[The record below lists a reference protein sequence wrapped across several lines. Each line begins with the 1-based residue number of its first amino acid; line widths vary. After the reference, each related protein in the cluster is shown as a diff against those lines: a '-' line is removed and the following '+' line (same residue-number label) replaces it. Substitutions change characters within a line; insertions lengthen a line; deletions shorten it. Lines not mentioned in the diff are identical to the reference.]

1 VPFCLGATAGVTFCL
16 GATAGVTVFIGAVF
30 VGVGVVISVPFC
42 IGATLVT
49 LVGDVARRRTGRGVG
64 S

>member
-1 VPFCLGATAGVTFCL
+1 VPFCL

-30 VGVGVVISVPFC
+30 VGIGVVISVPFC